1 MEERSAVGKI
11 AEELRERREERGL
24 TAQAVREQLGIP
36 LHYLEAMEGRGAAL
50 IADDF
55 YLIPYLRR
63 YAEFLELNP
72 GTVVARFLAES
83 AAEAPRSSARPQK
96 STRTAWIVAGIAA
109 VVVAVLAWLA
119 LA

>member
-1 MEERSAVGKI
+1 MGKI
-11 AEELRERREERGL
+11 AEELRGRREERGL

-36 LHYLEAMEGRGAAL
+36 LPYLEAMEGRGAAL
-50 IADDF
+50 IADEF

-83 AAEAPRSSARPQK
+83 AAEAPRSSIRPQK
-96 STRTAWIVAGIAA
+96 SGRTAWVVAGGIAA
-109 VVVAVLAWLA
+109 VVVALAVWLA